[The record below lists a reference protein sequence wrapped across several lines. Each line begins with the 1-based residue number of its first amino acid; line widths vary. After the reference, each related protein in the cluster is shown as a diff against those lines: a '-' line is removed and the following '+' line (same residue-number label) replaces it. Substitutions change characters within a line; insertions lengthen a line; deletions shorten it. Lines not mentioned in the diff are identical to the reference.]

1 MTVPRDESTV
11 ATVDTPPPKV
21 SRQGQGGGPKTAF
34 GKAASSKNATTHGLA
49 AKQARTLPDY
59 FQNDVHERM
68 FYYVAHH
75 QPQCDDDNALCGLA
89 AIGFVQHR
97 NALSEQFQY
106 LRVRSRRAQTCWSLD
121 RSVDA
126 GLLAQKLPKRPG
138 VVSLQLAGTYHGA
151 IWLLDRW
158 HHLARSLEGT
168 GLWSEEEIQLA
179 YDLLGRDAMSRQHD
193 PDRVVAGT
201 LEERKA
207 LVSKRIARLQEL
219 VDGPLK
225 ELDAEQRLQAIRGQ
239 GYLDDPVYRRFDR
252 YGNRALKLNRDCLA
266 ELERRRTGLDGNNP
280 GRHDRHAAAEAGR
293 PGGRNGSRLS
303 AAVLPSSRGRTAGER
318 AGSGEAAADP
328 QRAEGGNAGPR
339 ADPQRAGRAE
349 APAERGGDPEGPAE
363 AGRGSQGPGPR
374 EGPPPG
380 RTQGGEGRPQ
390 AEPLRPERAGS
401 IETEDPGVRRP

>member
-1 MTVPRDESTV
+1 MTVSIDVPTDEV
-11 ATVDTPPPKV
+11 PPPKV

-106 LRVRSRRAQTCWSLD
+106 LRVRSRRAQSCWALD
-121 RSVDA
+121 RAVDA

-179 YDLLGRDAMSRQHD
+179 YDLLGRDALTRQHD
-193 PDRVVAGT
+193 PDRVVAGS
-201 LEERKA
+201 LEERKE
-207 LVSKRIARLQEL
+207 LVAKRIARLQEL

-266 ELERRRTGLDGNNP
+266 ELERRRIARGLDAYNP
-280 GRHDRHAAAEAGR
+280 DGTIATPPPR
-293 PGGRNGSRLS
+293 P
-303 AAVLPSSRGRTAGER
+303 
-318 AGSGEAAADP
+318 
-328 QRAEGGNAGPR
+328 
-339 ADPQRAGRAE
+339 
-349 APAERGGDPEGPAE
+349 GDPEVETDPDYRPRFYHLPEEELRANEPEAEKPRPIRNEPRAATPAPEPIRNEPAE
-363 AGRGSQGPGPR
+363 PR
-374 EGPPPG
+374 
-380 RTQGGEGRPQ
+380 
-390 AEPLRPERAGS
+390 
-401 IETEDPGVRRP
+401 RRPNAEEIQKAQRKLAEDRKAQDREKARLRAERKAAKAARKRNR